1 LEHLVFAAK
10 YIVTAIYVISLMLLC
25 TFGLYRLYLSILF
38 NKYKPFIVSPKS
50 KFNNLPRVTVQLPV
64 FNEMYVVERLIS
76 AVCKIDY
83 PKDLL
88 EIQVLDDST
97 DNTSDIALRCVEE
110 YQKKGFDIVFLH
122 RDNRKGY
129 KAGALEEGIKVAKG
143 EFIAIF
149 DADFLPPADF
159 LKNTIDYFT
168 DKEVGIVQTRWG
180 HLNQDYSVLT
190 KAQSVLLDGH
200 FIIEQPTRYRH
211 GVFFNFNG
219 TAGILRKICISESG
233 GWQHDTLTED
243 LDLSYRAQLSGWKL
257 VYLKDVVSDAEL
269 PVDMNAFKS
278 QQHRWAKGGIQTA
291 KKLLPT
297 ILTRPDLPFKVKAEA
312 SFHLLGNISYLL
324 LLVLLTFMLPMGY
337 FWKSIGWEKVVII
350 NLLTIS
356 AGTGS
361 IFYFYYLT
369 IREVHGDKWKQY
381 FKYIPVA
388 LGLGAGLALNN
399 SKAVIEALFG
409 RQSEFKRTPKFAVQ
423 NQRDVWST
431 TSYVSSKDVTAFF
444 EFMLG
449 IMFLAQTVYAIYKG
463 YIGWIPFLLLLQ
475 FGFIYISIYSFI
487 HSRKRNKVS

>member
-1 LEHLVFAAK
+1 MEHLVFAAK

-219 TAGILRKICISESG
+219 TAGILRKSCINDSG

-243 LDLSYRAQLSGWKL
+243 LDLSYRAQLAGWKL

-297 ILTRPDLPFKVKAEA
+297 ILRRPDLPFKVKAEA
-312 SFHLLGNISYLL
+312 FFHLLGNISYLL

-369 IREVHGDKWKQY
+369 IREVHGDKWKEY
-381 FKYIPVA
+381 FKYIFVA

-399 SKAVIEALFG
+399 SKAVLEALFG

-423 NQRDVWST
+423 NQKDIWST
-431 TSYVSSKDVTAFF
+431 TSYVGSKDVTAFF

-463 YIGWIPFLLLLQ
+463 YIGWIPFLLLIQ

>member
-1 LEHLVFAAK
+1 MEHLLFAAK
-10 YIVTAIYVISLMLLC
+10 YIVTAIYVLSLLLLC
-25 TFGLYRLYLSILF
+25 TFGLYRLYLSVLYK
-38 NKYKPFIVSPKS
+38 KYKPFNISPKS
-50 KFNNLPRVTVQLPV
+50 TFKELPIVTVQLPI
-64 FNEMYVVERLIS
+64 FNEMYVVERLIA
-76 AVCKIDY
+76 AVCRIDY

-97 DNTSDIALRCVEE
+97 DETSEIAKKCVEE
-110 YQKKGFDIVFLH
+110 YHRKGFDIVFLH

-129 KAGALEEGIKVAKG
+129 KAGALEEGLNIAKG

-149 DADFLPPADF
+149 DADFLPPSDF
-159 LKNTIDYFT
+159 LKNTIHYFS
-168 DKEVGIVQTRWG
+168 DHEVGIVQTRWG

-200 FIIEQPTRYRH
+200 FVIEQPTRYRH
-211 GVFFNFNG
+211 GVYFNFNG
-219 TAGILRKICISESG
+219 TAGMLRKSCISESG

-243 LDLSYRAQLSGWKL
+243 LDLSYRAQLFGWKL
-257 VYLKDVVSDAEL
+257 VYLKDVISDAEL

-278 QQHRWAKGGIQTA
+278 QQFRWAKGGIQTA

-297 ILTRPDLPFKVKAEA
+297 ILSRPDLAFKIKAEA
-312 SFHLLGNISYLL
+312 FFHLLGNISYLL

-369 IREVHGDKWKQY
+369 IREVHGDKWKEY

-399 SKAVIEALFG
+399 SKAVLEALFG
-409 RQSEFKRTPKFAVQ
+409 KQSEFKRTPKFAVQ
-423 NQRDVWST
+423 DQKDTWST

-449 IMFLAQTVYAIYKG
+449 IFFLIQTVYAIYKG

-487 HSRKRNKVS
+487 HSWKRNKVS

>member
-1 LEHLVFAAK
+1 MEHLFFAAK
-10 YIVTAIYVISLMLLC
+10 YVVTAIYVISLVLLC
-25 TFGLYRLYLSILF
+25 TFGLYRLYLSVLYK
-38 NKYKPFIVSPKS
+38 KYKPFNVSPKS
-50 KFNNLPRVTVQLPV
+50 KFKELPHVTVQLPV
-64 FNEMYVVERLIS
+64 FNEMYVVERLIA

-97 DNTSDIALRCVEE
+97 DQTTDIARNCVEKFRE
-110 YQKKGFDIVFLH
+110 KGFDITFLH

-129 KAGALEEGIKVAKG
+129 KAGALEEGLAVAKG

-149 DADFLPPADF
+149 DADFLPPENF

-168 DKEVGIVQTRWG
+168 DGEVGIVQTRWG
-180 HLNQDYSVLT
+180 HLNQDYSTLT

-219 TAGILRKICISESG
+219 TAGMLRKSCIADSG

-243 LDLSYRAQLSGWKL
+243 LDLSYRAQLCGWKL
-257 VYLKDVVSDAEL
+257 VYLKDVVADAEL

-278 QQHRWAKGGIQTA
+278 QQFRWAKGGIQTA

-297 ILTRPDLPFKVKAEA
+297 ILNRPDLAFKVKAEA
-312 SFHLLGNISYLL
+312 FFHLMGNISYLL

-337 FWKSIGWEKVVII
+337 FWKSIGWENVVII
-350 NLLTIS
+350 NLVTIF

-369 IREVHGDKWKQY
+369 VREVHGDNWKRY

-399 SKAVIEALFG
+399 TKAVLEALFG
-409 RQSEFKRTPKFAVQ
+409 KQSEFKRTPKFAVQ
-423 NQRDVWST
+423 DQKDTWST

-444 EFMLG
+444 EFLLG
-449 IMFLAQTVYAIYKG
+449 IFFLVQTCYSIYKG

-487 HSRKRNKVS
+487 HSWNKNKAT